1 MSSAGVNGKGQD
13 RPGDMNSDAGKDPA
27 EGSDMKGQGADN
39 SGQDA
44 DRKGLGADKTGLD
57 ADKSGQGSAAY
68 HVPVMLAET
77 LDGLQIQ
84 PEGVY
89 VDCTFGGG
97 GHSRGILERLS
108 GKGKLFAFDQDRDAR
123 QNLPDDTRI
132 TFLPHNFRHLGRF
145 LRLHHVTQVNG
156 ILADLGV
163 SSHQFD
169 QPERGFSIRYT
180 GGLDMRMDQRQELAA
195 FDIVNTYSEQQLHKL
210 FEQYGE
216 VTNAKTLARTIVE
229 LRRSVSLKTIPNF
242 KSALNSVVKGNPNK
256 YFAQVFQ
263 ALRIEVNDELGALQE
278 MLQQVPGLLPAGGRV
293 AIITFH
299 SLEDRIVKN
308 FFKKGTF
315 DEDQSDPFGQS
326 KAAPLL
332 HAVTRKPVIP
342 GENELKLNPRSRSA
356 KLRIAEK
363 L

>member
-1 MSSAGVNGKGQD
+1 MTSSPD
-13 RPGDMNSDAGKDPA
+13 KDP
-27 EGSDMKGQGADN
+27 ES
-39 SGQDA
+39 
-44 DRKGLGADKTGLD
+44 
-57 ADKSGQGSAAY
+57 Y
-68 HVPVMLAET
+68 HLPVLLQET
-77 LDGLQIQ
+77 LDGLDIQ

-97 GHSRGILERLS
+97 GHSRGILERL
-108 GKGKLFAFDQDRDAR
+108 GPKGKLFVFDQDSDAR
-123 QNLPDDTRI
+123 RNLPDDNRV

-145 LRLHHVTQVNG
+145 LRLHATPAVNG

-169 QPERGFSIRYT
+169 QPERGFSFRFE
-180 GGLDMRMDQRQELAA
+180 GDLDMRMDQRQTQTA

-216 VTNAKTLARTIVE
+216 VTNAKTLARTIVQ

-242 KSALNSVVKGNPNK
+242 KTALNGVVKGNPNK

-263 ALRIEVNDELGALQE
+263 ALRIEVNDELGALKE
-278 MLQQVPGLLPAGGRV
+278 MLQQVPGLLLPGGRI

-299 SLEDRIVKN
+299 SLEDRLVKN
-308 FFKKGTF
+308 FLKKGSF
-315 DEDQSDPFGQS
+315 EDEDLSNPFGQS
-326 KAAPLL
+326 TAPPLL
-332 HAVTRKPVIP
+332 KAITKKPVTATDI
-342 GENELKLNPRSRSA
+342 ELRQNPRSRSA
-356 KLRIAEK
+356 KLRIAQR